1 VVGVLPDSDVR
12 QWSGEAA
19 LELATAAARDR
30 LAALVLDLAPDASD
44 LADRFGADPEPGFA
58 QVMTGEVELSRIQH
72 WDAARGA
79 YYLPGGVRVLGDKVA
94 QSRSVE
100 ALADRVRGQEGIL
113 FVLLDRHAA
122 EAAAEAG
129 WLDGVVRLGDADL
142 GGPRMFGD
150 VTALG
155 HLERRQES
163 PSKPWERETT
173 RTGGGSEPEPLDPA
187 PEPTEPADSEPGM
200 RPAASADREIG
211 GAEEPGAP
219 EIAAAAGEPA
229 ETEPRESPE
238 AVPTLEVSEEAW
250 EPSSAAGTEVM
261 DRPSP
266 PEAGEE
272 PTDAEEDVGQPPV
285 LHVSEAAWEVRDTE
299 EPGVDGEPEIES
311 GGEDAEPDLAADPEI
326 VDEPV
331 APAADGST
339 AELEAD
345 GEPLEPEVDD
355 GRPQEPAEE
364 EIAGDDG
371 PSESEVTGEEES
383 VEPSPGPVEAE
394 VADDDE
400 ELRTDGETSGD
411 EVEEEPSEPDTA
423 PVEREVV
430 EQPDAP
436 DLADD
441 SEIAG
446 ERREP
451 GPEVADETVTDAPPE
466 PEIAVGT
473 SEITDADRD
482 TGPEI
487 TADSE
492 KVGSEPDAD
501 RELEVDETPEAD
513 DAPEAEE
520 SDRPVGLE
528 HFAQLD
534 EDAPE
539 PEADEGNEEDE
550 EDEEDGDTTGGT
562 LADDGEGPAQT
573 TASGDEAGRE
583 VREPAGAP
591 VISSGLE
598 VWPVEAREPVSAAD
612 REERPQPDAPAESS
626 QREELPESASVIAA
640 ALWERPGDDAGS
652 AEPEEP
658 ARDDYITPAMWR
670 PGTSRGNGGASD
682 RPAEGGAVI
691 RRGQWAPSWE
701 SDEPEPADGER
712 DEVSAEEPDD
722 SGEPQRAD
730 FILDGLEL
738 PPEWSD
744 EWEEEERADAER
756 ADPAA
761 SAGTTD
767 DGDDSVDFV
776 TQGMGLPDE
785 ENDPWRSSSRTGEW
799 DRQTASAPGRG
810 RTASRPRTNRTDLSR
825 GEDEQSRAWS
835 RVRKAAIVLFALA
848 GMGAVGAAVLGDG
861 PRNALGDV
869 ASKVVAG
876 LGDAGSSPPDGASEV
891 AMAGPSGSGA
901 AVGAGVDS
909 TRPAEPADVNE
920 EPASPSAASAPSGG
934 SGPVEVGT
942 PLASDAPEF
951 YAVTDSLARSI
962 ERYGDQIELYREN
975 AIGCPLLMSAREEA
989 GRLFVR
995 LSMFRLSRGSR
1006 PDSAFRT
1013 TYAQFS
1019 EDMETVEQSYG
1030 QTQCPRVAT
1039 VPPRPRVEVRP
1050 PRLDLVGGEDS
1061 ARPVVIDSSSSADT
1075 TGAGSVP
1082 DSLPASSPVDST
1094 AAGPGR

>member
-1 VVGVLPDSDVR
+1 MVGVLPDSDVR

-155 HLERRQES
+155 HLERRQDS

-173 RTGGGSEPEPLDPA
+173 RTDGGSEPEPGDPT
-187 PEPTEPADSEPGM
+187 PEPTEPADPEPGM
-200 RPAASADREIG
+200 RPAASADREAG
-211 GAEEPGAP
+211 GAEEP

-229 ETEPRESPE
+229 ETETPE
-238 AVPTLEVSEEAW
+238 AGPTLEVSEEAW

-272 PTDAEEDVGQPPV
+272 PTDAEEDAEQPPV
-285 LHVSEAAWEVRDTE
+285 LQVSEAAWEARDAE
-299 EPGVDGEPEIES
+299 EPGVDGEPEIET
-311 GGEDAEPDLAADPEI
+311 GGEDTEPDLAPDPDI
-326 VDEPV
+326 VEEPV
-331 APAADGST
+331 ASAADGRT

-345 GEPLEPEVDD
+345 GEPIEPEVAD
-355 GRPQEPAEE
+355 GRPQEPTEE
-364 EIAGDDG
+364 EIAGDDE
-371 PSESEVTGEEES
+371 PSEAEVTGEEES
-383 VEPSPGPVEAE
+383 VEPSPEPVQAE
-394 VADDDE
+394 VADDGE

-423 PVEREVV
+423 PGEREVTG
-430 EQPDAP
+430 Q
-436 DLADD
+436 
-441 SEIAG
+441 
-446 ERREP
+446 
-451 GPEVADETVTDAPPE
+451 PE
-466 PEIAVGT
+466 PEIAGGT
-473 SEITDADRD
+473 SEITDTDRD

-487 TADSE
+487 AAESEEVGAVGEETESSDADEADAPEVSDDTDE
-492 KVGSEPDAD
+492 VRAAEEAAGEEVGPEPDAD

-528 HFAQLD
+528 HFAELD
-534 EDAPE
+534 EDASQ
-539 PEADEGNEEDE
+539 PEADE
-550 EDEEDGDTTGGT
+550 EDEEDGDSTGET
-562 LADDGEGPAQT
+562 IVVDGEGPDQT
-573 TASGDEAGRE
+573 TAPGDEPGHE
-583 VREPAGAP
+583 VREPAGAR

-598 VWPVEAREPVSAAD
+598 VWPVEAREPVSAAE
-612 REERPQPDAPAESS
+612 REERPQPDAPPESS
-626 QREELPESASVIAA
+626 KRGEPPESASVIAA
-640 ALWERPGDDAGS
+640 ALWGRPGNDAGS
-652 AEPEEP
+652 SGPEEP
-658 ARDDYITPAMWR
+658 ARDDYITPAMWSA
-670 PGTSRGNGGASD
+670 GASRRNGGASD

-701 SDEPEPADGER
+701 SDEPETADGER
-712 DEVSAEEPDD
+712 DEGRTEEPDD

-744 EWEEEERADAER
+744 EWEEEERAEADRAER
-756 ADPAA
+756 AA

-776 TQGMGLPDE
+776 TQGMGIPDE

-799 DRQTASAPGRG
+799 DRKTASPPGRG
-810 RTASRPRTNRTDLSR
+810 RTASRPRTNRMDLPRR
-825 GEDEQSRAWS
+825 GEEQGRGWA

-848 GMGAVGAAVLGDG
+848 GIGAVGAAVLGDG
-861 PRNALGDV
+861 PRNALADV

-876 LGDAGSSPPDGASEV
+876 LGDAGSSPPDGAGEI

-909 TRPAEPADVNE
+909 TRPAEPAAVNE
-920 EPASPSAASAPSGG
+920 EPASPSAASAPSGE
-934 SGPVEVGT
+934 SGPAEVET

-989 GRLFVR
+989 DRLFVR

-1013 TYAQFS
+1013 TYGRFS
-1019 EDMETVEQSYG
+1019 EDMETVEQSYD
-1030 QTQCPRVAT
+1030 QTQCPRVST
-1039 VPPRPRVEVRP
+1039 VPPRRAGMVEVRP
-1050 PRLDLVGGEDS
+1050 PHLDVVGGEDS

-1075 TGAGSVP
+1075 TGAGSVS